1 MAREPSDKVWILADE
16 RIGNV
21 HQCLGVAEALDVPYR
36 TKRLAYNRRAR
47 LPNLLLGRTLAH
59 LKKESAAAVA
69 PPWPDIVIAAGRR
82 TVPVARTI
90 KRRSGERAFL
100 VQLMWPGAPAADLNL
115 IATPAHDRI
124 RPRPNLLRTVGA
136 PNHVTPQRLAAARE
150 AWRDRLAGVSPPR
163 IAALVGGDT
172 RHHGFTPALAR
183 ELGRQASDLARKVG
197 GSLMISTSRRTGAAA
212 SEALMAAV
220 GNGTECHLWR
230 GTEENNPYLAYLAL
244 SDILIVTGDSTSMCT
259 EACATGRPVYI
270 FAPDGATAAKHRLLH
285 ERLYARGCA
294 RPLTAACADADPI
307 GWRYRPLNDA
317 ETIARE
323 ILRRTGL

>member
-1 MAREPSDKVWILADE
+1 MTREPGDRVWILADE

-36 TKRLAYNRRAR
+36 TKRLAYNRGAR
-47 LPNLLLGRTLAH
+47 LPNVLLGRTLAH
-59 LKKESAAAVA
+59 LKKESAAAIA

-100 VQLMWPGAPAADLNL
+100 VQLMWPGAHAADLNL
-115 IATPAHDRI
+115 IATPDHDRI

-150 AWRDRLAGVSPPR
+150 TWRDRLAGVSPPR
-163 IAALVGGDT
+163 IAVLVGGDT
-172 RHHGFTPALAR
+172 RHHGFTPVLAR
-183 ELGRQASDLARKVG
+183 ELGRQASDLARKIG
-197 GSLMISTSRRTGAAA
+197 GSLMIATSRRTGGGAE
-212 SEALMAAV
+212 EALMAAI
-220 GNGTECHLWR
+220 GNRTESHFWR
-230 GTEENNPYLAYLAL
+230 GGEENNPYLAYLAL
-244 SDILIVTGDSTSMCT
+244 SDIVIVTGDSTSMCT

-270 FAPDGATAAKHRLLH
+270 FAPDGATAAKHRRLH

-294 RPLTAACADADPI
+294 RPLTAACVDADPL

-317 ETIARE
+317 ATIARE
-323 ILRRTGL
+323 ILRRTDL

>member
-1 MAREPSDKVWILADE
+1 MEREPRDRVWILADE
-16 RIGNV
+16 RIGNI
-21 HQCLGVAEALDVPYR
+21 HQCLGVVEALNVPYR
-36 TKRLAYNRRAR
+36 TKRLVYNQRAR

-59 LKKESAAAVA
+59 LKKESAAAIA

-82 TVPVARTI
+82 AAPVARAI

-100 VQLMWPGAPAADLNL
+100 VQLMWPGAASADLNL

-124 RPRPNLLRTVGA
+124 RSRPNLLRTVGA
-136 PNHVTPQRLAAARE
+136 PNHITPQRLAAVRE
-150 AWRDRLAGVSPPR
+150 TWRERLADVSPPR

-172 RHHGFTPALAR
+172 RHHRFTPALAR
-183 ELGRQASDLARKVG
+183 ELGRQASDLARKID
-197 GSLMISTSRRTGAAA
+197 GSLMITTSRRTGAAA
-212 SEALMAAV
+212 SEALTASV
-220 GNGTECHLWR
+220 GNRCHIWR
-230 GTEENNPYLAYLAL
+230 GDEEMNPYLAYLAL

-270 FAPDGATAAKHRLLH
+270 FAPNGATAAKHRLLH

-294 RPLTAACADADPI
+294 RPLTAAYADTDPM
-307 GWRYRPLNDA
+307 GWRYQPLNDA